1 MAPERKAYK
10 GRWLILEMEH
20 IDLQAGLRDLSESLQ
35 RMKAL
40 LAWRQLK
47 QQETRPG
54 EPPSFQIYDP
64 TATDLR
70 NEYSHFLSTSIQIH
84 HALHEHGATVPA
96 PVREDLQRRLAK
108 LEQEARQLNLH
119 QRCLGY

>member
-1 MAPERKAYK
+1 
-10 GRWLILEMEH
+10 MESV
-20 IDLQAGLRDLSESLQ
+20 DLQAGLRSLNKSLRQ
-35 RMKAL
+35 MKTL
-40 LAWRQLK
+40 LAWKQLK
-47 QQETRPG
+47 ESETRPG
-54 EPPSFQIYDP
+54 QPPSFQIYDP

-84 HALHEHGATVPA
+84 GALPEHSGAVPA
-96 PVREDLQRRLAK
+96 PVRETLQRKLAE

>member
-1 MAPERKAYK
+1 
-10 GRWLILEMEH
+10 MET
-20 IDLQAGLRDLSESLQ
+20 IDLQAGLRSLNASLR
-35 RMKAL
+35 RMRDL
-40 LAWRQLK
+40 LAWGQLK
-47 QQETRPG
+47 QQEARRG

-84 HALHEHGATVPA
+84 GALHEHRAAVPA
-96 PVREDLQRRLAK
+96 PVHETLQRRLAE
-108 LEQEARQLNLH
+108 LEQEAHQLNLH

>member
-1 MAPERKAYK
+1 
-10 GRWLILEMEH
+10 MESV
-20 IDLQAGLRDLSESLQ
+20 DLQAGLRSLNKSLRQ
-35 RMKAL
+35 MKAL
-40 LAWRQLK
+40 LAWKQLK
-47 QQETRPG
+47 ESETRPG
-54 EPPSFQIYDP
+54 QPPSFQIYDP

-84 HALHEHGATVPA
+84 GALHEHGAAVPA

-108 LEQEARQLNLH
+108 LEQEAHQLNLH